1 MNSNVYRLPRQIAAA
16 LVALSTSLGFGQSA
30 PAPSPAGQEAAV
42 KLDPFSVSADSDVG
56 FVAASSLAGGR
67 IATAL
72 KDTPVAYT
80 VITKEFLD
88 AFNITDTAQAVEWTP
103 SGANNNADNA
113 GSGSSPNQAHRVT
126 IRGVRTGT
134 PLRNYF
140 SFFGTPDSYSLDR
153 VDLGRGPNAVL
164 YGAGG
169 QAGTQNSITKQAQF
183 SKVIRE
189 VSVRSGSFDRFRF
202 TADLNQPVTEKFA
215 LRTNLM
221 WDRGNTWKESE
232 YELKKGAQL
241 AAGYQLTPKLTLRGE
256 VEFMKSERLVMTQ
269 MKDQTSAWDGK
280 STLATTLPLSGA
292 GAPTTSQL
300 AQMGL
305 VRLTDN
311 RFVVY
316 PDAAWEGQ
324 AINFR
329 NEYRTK
335 GAAHSTTAANTNY
348 INGKPIRTV
357 GYSLNNQSV
366 SDLQGIDANVRWANA
381 LSGSPFFHNPR
392 PEENNLWDNQYPT
405 WNETDL
411 SQTLSINYRLNE
423 NFFVEIAGNIN
434 RSDYT
439 ARQTNRRGLNEQ
451 RIDVARVLPNGVPNP
466 FFLHPYSEHM
476 DYNNDRRNTFQNVRF
491 QAGYTKDSR
500 FGKLQLALLAGAT
513 NHELIQR
520 GSSLLLPL
528 TSLAPDA
535 RSWVDNLELSEYG
548 LYTRRYMDQPSA
560 EYWPETEKMRPV
572 KAYNPINGTTQ
583 IVNPTRMFDTRRED
597 NNINALRKYQFLQ
610 TAGNLDLFKNRLVLI
625 GAFRRDVAALSAQ
638 RVLQP
643 GSYPA
648 GWDGTTIQFRQ
659 SPPSDYRDLMYT
671 PKNAAGVPIRPP
683 QIAETRPRIAVSNAQ
698 LPAPQYLKDRFRD
711 DYNAPI
717 ARPQVNTVT
726 YGAVINVTRNIG
738 LYANYGETYEIGE
751 AKERLDGS
759 IALPT
764 ASEGKDAGVRYTMP
778 NGRLSVSVG
787 WYSSFQAGN
796 QVGPPIAGA
805 FNTFAAT
812 PVVGDLSSTG
822 QNARGQK
829 AFPQN
834 AIIDTNTVS
843 ADGYEFDL
851 TANLTPNW
859 RLMMNASKNRSLLKD
874 QFPDSIGYFKDHEA
888 VARQILQDAGIIID
902 AKNDAQIN
910 PALDDPTKINQTK
923 ALAAAN
929 AWNTLIDS
937 TMPNITGQVI
947 QERQGVVPRI
957 ANLATDYRF
966 SSGRLRGLRV
976 GMGVQYRSGMNV
988 GYRGNDTIVDPNNP
1002 NAAVDDPAVD
1012 ATTLVTGN
1020 ANYKVTATLS
1030 YVYRFKENGSRF
1042 APKTIQFDFYVD
1054 NVLND
1059 REPIYGYSN
1068 DSATTAYT
1076 FSSPRNG
1083 DWTQP
1088 ARITLPGTP
1097 SYYAPRNFLLT
1108 AKMNF

>member
-305 VRLTDN
+305 VRLTNN

-335 GAAHSTTAANTNY
+335 GAAHSATAANTNY

-366 SDLQGIDANVRWANA
+366 SDLQGIDANVRWASA

-500 FGKLQLALLAGAT
+500 FGKLQLAALGGAT
-513 NHELIQR
+513 NHLLVQR
-520 GSSLLLPL
+520 GSSLLLPI

-535 RSWVDNLELSEYG
+535 RTWVDNLELSEYG
-548 LYTRRYMDQPSA
+548 LYTRRYMDQPSPD
-560 EYWPETEKMRPV
+560 YLPETEKLRPV
-572 KAYNPINGTTQ
+572 KLYNPINGVTE
-583 IVNPTRMFDTRRED
+583 IVTPKRMFDTKRED
-597 NNINALRKYQFLQ
+597 NNVDSIRKSQFMQ
-610 TAGNLDLFKNRLVLI
+610 FAGNLDLFKNRLVLI
-625 GAFRRDVAALSAQ
+625 GAFRRDVVKLSAR
-638 RVLQP
+638 RVRQP
-643 GSYPA
+643 GSYAA
-648 GWDGTTIQFRQ
+648 GWDGTTIDFRK
-659 SPPSDYRDLMYT
+659 PPPTDYYEMMFV
-671 PKNAAGVPIRPP
+671 PKNAAGVSIGAPL
-683 QIAETRPRIAVSNAQ
+683 IAETRPRVPVNNAQ
-698 LPAPQYLKDRFRD
+698 LPAPQYVNDRFRD
-711 DYNAPI
+711 DYDTPNVS
-717 ARPQVNTVT
+717 PQINTAT
-726 YGAVINVTRNIG
+726 FGAVVNLTRNIG
-738 LYANYGETYEIGE
+738 LYANIGDTYEIGNPR
-751 AKERLDGS
+751 ERLNGS
-759 IALPT
+759 LALPT
-764 ASEGKDAGVRYTMP
+764 TSEGKDAGIRFTLP
-778 NGRLSVSVG
+778 NGRLSLSVG
-787 WYSSFQAGN
+787 WYSSYQKGN
-796 QVGPPIAGA
+796 QVGIPIAGA
-805 FNTFAAT
+805 LNTFADTSA
-812 PVVGDLSSTG
+812 VGDLSSTG
-822 QNARGQK
+822 QNIRGARRVPS
-829 AFPQN
+829 A
-834 AIIDTNTVS
+834 AIDTNTIS
-843 ADGYEFDL
+843 ADGYELDL
-851 TANLTPNW
+851 TANLTPAW
-859 RLMMNASKNRSLLKD
+859 RLMFNVGKNRSLLSD
-874 QFPDSIGYFKDHEA
+874 QWPDSLSYFKSQEA
-888 VARQILQDAGIIID
+888 TARQVLQDAGILID
-902 AKNDAQIN
+902 ANNDARIN
-910 PALDDPTKINQTK
+910 PALDDPTKINQVK
-923 ALAAAN
+923 ATAAVN
-929 AWNTLIDS
+929 AWNTLLDS
-937 TMPNITGQVI
+937 TMPNIVGQF
-947 QERQGVVPRI
+947 QQQRQGVVPWI
-957 ANLATDYRF
+957 GNLATDYRF
-966 SSGRLRGLRV
+966 RNGLVRGLRV
-976 GMGVQYRSGMNV
+976 GLGVQYRSGMIV
-988 GYRGNDTIVDPNNP
+988 GYRGNDTIVDPSNP
-1002 NAAVDDPAVD
+1002 NAAIDDPAVD
-1012 ATTLVTGN
+1012 ARTLVTGN

-1042 APKTIQFDFYVD
+1042 APKTIQFDLNID